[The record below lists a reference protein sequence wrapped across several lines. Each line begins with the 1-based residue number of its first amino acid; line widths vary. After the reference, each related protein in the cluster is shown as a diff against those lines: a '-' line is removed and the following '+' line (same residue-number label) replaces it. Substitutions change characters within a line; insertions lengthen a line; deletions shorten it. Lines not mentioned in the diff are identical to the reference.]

1 MGLMSNLKSA
11 LLGPS
16 RAEVEL
22 DYLNQSVSRVD
33 LEMRQREVDRGR
45 FRNTARRSSIL

>member
-1 MGLMSNLKSA
+1 MGLINNLKTA
-11 LLGPS
+11 LRGLS
-16 RAEVEL
+16 RDELEL

-45 FRNTARRSSIL
+45 FRNNPRRSAF